1 MSIPSDLDPTAIR
14 ARRAAVH
21 FGAEAIL
28 RDAEIAVLDRV
39 TSTMDALAARARAG
53 APEGSVVIAD
63 YQTAGR
69 GRLDRAWI
77 APPGSSLMLSVLFRP
92 DPRRLPP
99 ERNGEIPMA
108 VALAALDALDPR
120 LPPDRRPALK
130 WPNDVVVGGAKLG
143 GILAELVGG
152 VGRDAGAAI
161 VVGIGINV
169 RQSAAELPP
178 DAASL
183 ASLSGV
189 ITSST
194 RADLA
199 ADLLAAV
206 DRHYAALLDGD
217 RLVERWAARLETLG
231 CEVVARQGAEL
242 ICGRAIGVTEAGA
255 LRIGTADGAVVVIH
269 AGDVTLAAR

>member
-1 MSIPSDLDPTAIR
+1 MSIPAELAPTALR
-14 ARRAAVH
+14 ARLAAVH
-21 FGAEAIL
+21 L
-28 RDAEIAVLDRV
+28 CTEIVVLDRA
-39 TSTMDALAARARAG
+39 TSTMDLLAARARAG

-69 GRLDRAWI
+69 GRLDRVWI

-92 DPRRLPP
+92 HPRRLPP

-108 VALAALDALDPR
+108 MALGALDALNPR
-120 LPPDRRPALK
+120 LPPDRPAALK
-130 WPNDVVVGGAKLG
+130 WPNDLVVGGAKLG
-143 GILAELVGG
+143 GILAEVVSG
-152 VGRDAGAAI
+152 VGRDAGAGI

-189 ITSST
+189 ITSGT

-199 ADLLAAV
+199 VELLEAV
-206 DRHYAALLDGD
+206 DRHYAALLGGD
-217 RLVERWAARLETLG
+217 RLIDRWAARLETLG
-231 CEVVARQGAEL
+231 RKVVARQGDTL
-242 ICGRAIGVTEAGA
+242 IRGRAIGVTEDGA
-255 LRIGTADGAVVVIH
+255 LRISTADGAVVVIH